1 MSDYED
7 ATELEFDG
15 SLAQQDPFS
24 SSQATERFSLGGD
37 TSIGAGDTTAIA
49 PVSSSDDEADAEAGT
64 GAAGGEGGESGAGAR
79 EAAGAS
85 VAGDTVARTI
95 RDASA
100 SDANTVD
107 PPEDPAAEAMDEI
120 PSDDDSRHED
130 DDEETEV
137 QGAPGHVALLL
148 SQHLSA
154 SATASTGGGTV
165 ASRVKDI
172 RAIIDANH
180 RSDKTNLRLDKSGG
194 LSLSQSSDASSS
206 SSHQSQ
212 SSSRKRAAAP
222 GAAALVQG
230 QSDAR
235 LVALLRTAAD
245 LATAAAADDAQRPPS
260 GAPPAAVP
268 SLAGLV
274 QAVLAA
280 LPGRSSTE
288 GGGGRSATSRRVL
301 VYTTALDLLLATTP
315 TPTNNPA
322 SWAGGD
328 EEVGGGRDDGEGGL
342 PDQLCR
348 EVVEVLVAH
357 LDEFPTTHI
366 VKIVERCLRA
376 LRTVERHHQQG
387 GSSPS
392 SSSSS
397 SSSASSPTVSLRLE
411 CLSLIP
417 KCLESLVGVTPVDP
431 KGLCG

>member
-37 TSIGAGDTTAIA
+37 TTIGAGDTTVIA
-49 PVSSSDDEADAEAGT
+49 PISSSDDEAEAEGATGAAGDEGEAEGTT
-64 GAAGGEGGESGAGAR
+64 GAAGGEGGESGAGAH

-154 SATASTGGGTV
+154 STSSSASTGGGTV

-212 SSSRKRAAAP
+212 TSPRKRAAAL

-235 LVALLRTAAD
+235 LVALLRTAVD
-245 LATAAAADDAQRPPS
+245 LATAAAADDALRHPS
-260 GAPPAAVP
+260 GAPPPPFPPSPASSRPSSPPSPAVP
-268 SLAGLV
+268 APRGAAGAAPPRAASSSTPPPSTSSSPPHPHPPTTPRAG
-274 QAVLAA
+274 QAATRRWGGVGMTGRGGCRTSCAA
-280 LPGRSSTE
+280 RSS
-288 GGGGRSATSRRVL
+288 RSLSPIST
-301 VYTTALDLLLATTP
+301 
-315 TPTNNPA
+315 
-322 SWAGGD
+322 
-328 EEVGGGRDDGEGGL
+328 
-342 PDQLCR
+342 
-348 EVVEVLVAH
+348 
-357 LDEFPTTHI
+357 
-366 VKIVERCLRA
+366 
-376 LRTVERHHQQG
+376 
-387 GSSPS
+387 SSPPPTS
-392 SSSSS
+392 SR
-397 SSSASSPTVSLRLE
+397 SSSAASAPSGP
-411 CLSLIP
+411 
-417 KCLESLVGVTPVDP
+417 
-431 KGLCG
+431 

>member
-1 MSDYED
+1 MD
-7 ATELEFDG
+7 A
-15 SLAQQDPFS
+15 
-24 SSQATERFSLGGD
+24 
-37 TSIGAGDTTAIA
+37 
-49 PVSSSDDEADAEAGT
+49 V
-64 GAAGGEGGESGAGAR
+64 
-79 EAAGAS
+79 
-85 VAGDTVARTI
+85 
-95 RDASA
+95 
-100 SDANTVD
+100 
-107 PPEDPAAEAMDEI
+107 PPG
-120 PSDDDSRHED
+120 DDSRHGD
-130 DDEETEV
+130 RDEETEE
-137 QGAPGHVALLL
+137 QGAGHVALLPR
-148 SQHLSA
+148 QHLPLGSSASTSA
-154 SATASTGGGTV
+154 SASTDGGTV

-172 RAIIDANH
+172 RAIIDAYH
-180 RSDKTNLRLDKSGG
+180 RSDKTNLRLGKSGG
-194 LSLSQSSDASSS
+194 RLSLSQPSDASSS
-206 SSHQSQ
+206 SSSSLQSQ
-212 SSSRKRAAAP
+212 SSYRKRAAGP
-222 GAAALVQG
+222 GAAAPVQG

-245 LATAAAADDAQRPPS
+245 LATAAAADDALCPSS

-315 TPTNNPA
+315 TPTNPT
-322 SWAGGD
+322 SGAGGD
-328 EEVGGGRDDGEGGL
+328 EEGGEDRDDGEGGL

-366 VKIVERCLRA
+366 VKIVERCLGA

-387 GSSPS
+387 GSSS

-397 SSSASSPTVSLRLE
+397 SSTVSLRLE